1 VLNVA
6 PNMAPGWHANM
17 PMLHRRCPCVA
28 DDALNREASRR
39 PIMCCRDQSRPSS
52 IPAGRAPMLSRS
64 TRVWAAARTRG
75 HGARFAFTLQRQP
88 WNCPPDGG
96 KLAGEEESGMTI
108 ALRRRS
114 LVTGGLL
121 TGGLVTGGL
130 AAAAL
135 ASRPARAQR
144 PAAIV
149 RIGVLTDLSGT
160 YRDSGGP
167 TTVACVRQAV
177 QEFTAGKDMTVEVLA
192 ADFLNKPDV
201 GAGIA
206 RQWFDQ
212 NDVDVIVDLIN
223 SAVALAVSGVGR
235 EKNKVIL
242 VSGAATSELTGKQC
256 SPNTVHWTYDTWML
270 AKSTATNT
278 LKAGGDTWYLLAP
291 DYAFGHQ
298 LAQDTARFVNEAGGK
313 VLGTAFYPFPDTTD
327 FSAFLQQAEASGA
340 KVFGL
345 CTGSGSDAVNCIKQ
359 VHEFGLPEQMQVAS
373 MLIALNTVRALG
385 LETAKG
391 LHLTESF
398 YWDLNDRT
406 RAFMDRIRPKTP
418 SNWPAMF
425 QAGNYAATLHYLKAV
440 ADMGVAA
447 AKADGRAVV
456 ERMKALP
463 TDDDCFGKGHI
474 REDGRKIH
482 PSYLFQVKAPAES
495 ARDWDFYR
503 LIATTPADQAFRPLS
518 EGGCPLVHG

>member
-1 VLNVA
+1 
-6 PNMAPGWHANM
+6 
-17 PMLHRRCPCVA
+17 
-28 DDALNREASRR
+28 
-39 PIMCCRDQSRPSS
+39 
-52 IPAGRAPMLSRS
+52 
-64 TRVWAAARTRG
+64 
-75 HGARFAFTLQRQP
+75 
-88 WNCPPDGG
+88 
-96 KLAGEEESGMTI
+96 MTI
-108 ALRRRS
+108 TRRT
-114 LVTGGLL
+114 LLGGA
-121 TGGLVTGGL
+121 G
-130 AAAAL
+130 AAL
-135 ASRPARAQR
+135 SAPAARAQGGSNKQTL
-144 PAAIV
+144 

-160 YRDSGGP
+160 YRDSAGP

-177 QEFTAGKDMTVEVLA
+177 QEFTAGRDMNVEVLE
-192 ADFLNKPDV
+192 ADFQNKPDI

-212 NDVDVIVDLIN
+212 NGVDVIVDLIN

-242 VSGAATSELTGKQC
+242 VSGAATSELTGRQC

-278 LKAGGDTWYLLAP
+278 LKAGGDTWFLLAP

-298 LAQDTARFVNEAGGK
+298 LAQDTARFVKEAGGK
-313 VLGTAFYPFPDTTD
+313 VLGTAFYPFPDTAD
-327 FSAFLQQAEASGA
+327 FSAFLQQAEASDA

-345 CTGSGSDAVNCIKQ
+345 CTGSGTDAVNCIKQ
-359 VHEFGLPEQMQVAS
+359 AHEFGLPAQMQVAS
-373 MLIALNTVRALG
+373 MLIALNTVHALG

-398 YWDLNDRT
+398 YWNLNDRT

-425 QAGNYAATLHYLKAV
+425 QAGNYAATLHYLKAA
-440 ADMGVAA
+440 ADLGVAA
-447 AKADGRAVV
+447 AKANGRAVV
-456 ERMKALP
+456 ERMKAMP
-463 TDDDCFGKGHI
+463 TDDDCFGKGYI

-495 ARDWDFYR
+495 TRDWDFYK
-503 LIATTPADQAFRPLS
+503 LLATTPAEQAFRPLKD
-518 EGGCPLVHG
+518 GACPLVHT